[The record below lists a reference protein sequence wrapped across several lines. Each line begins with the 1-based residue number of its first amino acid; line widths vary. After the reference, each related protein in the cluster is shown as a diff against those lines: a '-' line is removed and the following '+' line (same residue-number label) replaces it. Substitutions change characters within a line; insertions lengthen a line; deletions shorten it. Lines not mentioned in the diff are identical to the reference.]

1 MIATYQGTA
10 DFCASSSPST
20 PLHLRCKPLRG
31 FGGVTARLSR
41 ARNNRH
47 ALQGIPYTLRSQKKE
62 ELLSKA
68 GLK

>member
-31 FGGVTARLSR
+31 FGGVTARHSR
-41 ARNNRH
+41 ARNATMPFR
-47 ALQGIPYTLRSQKKE
+47 AILIRSDHRGNLDPITEDEK
-62 ELLSKA
+62 
-68 GLK
+68 